1 MSKVSKPKK
10 QPKSVKT
17 RKGHQSSTNI
27 VNAALELIRERGYE
41 ETTMRAI
48 ADKAG
53 VSLGNAYH
61 YYPSKAHL
69 VQAFYHRLHDEQV
82 AASRPILEAEAS
94 LKARLLKVMRM
105 KIERLGPYHEF
116 AGALFKTA
124 ADPKSP
130 LNPFGDESDPV
141 RSDSVGLFEE
151 IVTTSKTRVPKD
163 LAAEL
168 PYLLWLYNMGIVLFW
183 IHDSS
188 PKQRRTYRLIEQ
200 TVELLDKLISLASSP
215 LMLPVRKRALRL
227 VGELRDDIRADSLLD
242 SAETATT

>member
-1 MSKVSKPKK
+1 MSKVSKPGKP
-10 QPKSVKT
+10 PKPVKT
-17 RKGHQSSTNI
+17 RKGHQSSRNI

-48 ADKAG
+48 AEKAG

-82 AASRPILEAEAS
+82 AGARPILEAESS
-94 LKARLLKVMRM
+94 LKGRLLEVMRL
-105 KIERLGPYHEF
+105 KIAGLAPYHEF

-130 LNPFGDESDPV
+130 LNPFADESDSV
-141 RSDSVGLFEE
+141 RSDSIGLFEE

-227 VGELRDDIRADSLLD
+227 ITDLRDDIRADSLMD

>member
-1 MSKVSKPKK
+1 
-10 QPKSVKT
+10 
-17 RKGHQSSTNI
+17 
-27 VNAALELIRERGYE
+27 
-41 ETTMRAI
+41 
-48 ADKAG
+48 
-53 VSLGNAYH
+53 
-61 YYPSKAHL
+61 
-69 VQAFYHRLHDEQV
+69 
-82 AASRPILEAEAS
+82 
-94 LKARLLKVMRM
+94 
-105 KIERLGPYHEF
+105 
-116 AGALFKTA
+116 
-124 ADPKSP
+124 
-130 LNPFGDESDPV
+130 V

-151 IVTTSKTRVPKD
+151 IVTTSKTRVPRD

-227 VGELRDDIRADSLLD
+227 IADLRDDIRADSLID